1 MARFNDGLICTNE
14 NCMGCNKCI
23 SVCSVLGA
31 NIAVVKNGVAKV
43 AVDSKKCTHCGKC
56 ITVCSHG
63 ARTFRDDTEDFFAA
77 LKSGKKLSVLLAP
90 SFYLLY
96 GEQAEQIIGYLK
108 SLGVQKIYDVAFG
121 AEISIWRHV
130 KYLKDH
136 KNESSKNRAFI
147 ANTCSALVNVI
158 ELYHPK
164 LIDKLIPVHSPMV
177 CTAIYAEKY
186 LGDTNDMAF
195 IGPCVSKKDEINSH
209 NSYSKIKYN
218 ITFSHLMNKISGT
231 DIKNYSAQSDLK
243 DSGLGGI
250 LPMTGSFKEC
260 VSYFFPR
267 TEVIVSSDGL
277 TSEVL
282 RKIEFSITAEG
293 ENFTPLLED
302 ILVCKNGCQEG
313 PGVEKN
319 SLESPDVFIKY
330 KELHEKSSAL
340 IADSNNYEE
349 NWAKIQTKFEKLD
362 PNDFL
367 RLYED
372 RYRQPFRIPSSTYN
386 EIFNAMLKNTEEKR
400 HVNCASCG
408 YKTCKEMVTA
418 IAYGYNKK
426 ENCIHYMKEEMMLRF
441 YTDMQTGINNKIGFT
456 KTVSE
461 LFKKYPEKKWILAIG
476 DICRLS
482 VVNELY
488 GNRVGDAVLRSVAH
502 TLGELVKGK
511 GVCGRMG
518 GGMFTLCMDYT
529 EENLRNFKNI
539 KNFECYQFGLVVPVV
554 MRFGIFLGESNGSLE
569 SMLNA
574 ASLAIGSSSDI
585 TKNRF
590 TLYTKE
596 MKETAL
602 CEVRMTSQIREAL
615 EKDEFQLYFQ
625 PQFDAFTKKIVGA
638 ESLCRWIKPDGTMIS
653 PGLFIPVAEKNGHIR
668 NLDKRIWLK
677 AFQHMRH
684 WLDSGMNIVPV
695 SVNISRMSLHFDDF
709 IATISALREKYRIP
723 DDLIHFEITE
733 SAYMSDQGQ
742 LISKING
749 IRDLGYKIAM
759 DDFGSGYSSLNSLT
773 ELPIDILKLD
783 MGFMRKSVDSQRGSS
798 IISHVIDMAHSLN
811 LAVISEGVETEA
823 QAEFLRNRKC
833 DIIQGFL
840 YAKPMP
846 EDDFTKLL
854 GN

>member
-1 MARFNDGLICTNE
+1 ML
-14 NCMGCNKCI
+14 
-23 SVCSVLGA
+23 VQ
-31 NIAVVKNGVAKV
+31 NIAVCVSGGGTNLQAIIDAVEDGSIRNTKIALVVSNKKDAYALERAKK
-43 AVDSKKCTHCGKC
+43 AGIPSEYLSPK
-56 ITVCSHG
+56 
-63 ARTFRDDTEDFFAA
+63 DFQD
-77 LKSGKKLSVLLAP
+77 K
-90 SFYLLY
+90 
-96 GEQAEQIIGYLK
+96 E
-108 SLGVQKIYDVAFG
+108 AFG
-121 AEISIWRHV
+121 EA
-130 KYLKDH
+130 
-136 KNESSKNRAFI
+136 
-147 ANTCSALVNVI
+147 
-158 ELYHPK
+158 
-164 LIDKLIPVHSPMV
+164 
-177 CTAIYAEKY
+177 
-186 LGDTNDMAF
+186 
-195 IGPCVSKKDEINSH
+195 
-209 NSYSKIKYN
+209 
-218 ITFSHLMNKISGT
+218 
-231 DIKNYSAQSDLK
+231 
-243 DSGLGGI
+243 
-250 LPMTGSFKEC
+250 MT
-260 VSYFFPR
+260 
-267 TEVIVSSDGL
+267 
-277 TSEVL
+277 
-282 RKIEFSITAEG
+282 
-293 ENFTPLLED
+293 
-302 ILVCKNGCQEG
+302 
-313 PGVEKN
+313 
-319 SLESPDVFIKY
+319 
-330 KELHEKSSAL
+330 
-340 IADSNNYEE
+340 
-349 NWAKIQTKFEKLD
+349 
-362 PNDFL
+362 
-367 RLYED
+367 
-372 RYRQPFRIPSSTYN
+372 
-386 EIFNAMLKNTEEKR
+386 
-400 HVNCASCG
+400 
-408 YKTCKEMVTA
+408 
-418 IAYGYNKK
+418 
-426 ENCIHYMKEEMMLRF
+426 
-441 YTDMQTGINNKIGFT
+441 
-456 KTVSE
+456 E